1 MTLLAAFAGKYAAF
15 IWPAYGV
22 CAASFAWMIGDSL
35 VRARHWRKEAAR
47 WDKPGPDQD
56 AAP

>member
-47 WDKPGPDQD
+47 CKVGN
-56 AAP
+56 